1 MIKIKDG
8 FSGSR
13 DIVLPP
19 YVQQE
24 FVKDPLLTALNITDI
39 GYYPEASHHYID
51 RPQGIKQYVFI
62 YCVNGA
68 GQYRV
73 GDNSYQVKA
82 NQYFIL
88 PAGQPHRYA
97 ASEFDPW
104 TIYWIH
110 FGGSLAPYYAAE
122 SVSPKDIRPEMSS
135 RISTR
140 TYIFEEIFQTL
151 SQGYESARL
160 HYASCLFHYYLGTL
174 RYIDQ
179 FRSLGKETEG
189 EENDRVISA
198 AVHFMRENIEKR
210 LSLKQMA
217 DFVGYSTSHFS
228 HIFQS
233 KMHQSPGTFFN
244 QLKVDE
250 AAVLLTTTQMKI
262 NQICFKVGFDDPYY
276 FSRLFTKV
284 KGMSPVKYRNI
295 NFHETI

>member
-19 YVQQE
+19 YIQQE
-24 FVKDPLLTALNITDI
+24 FVKDPLLSALNITDI
-39 GYYPEASHHYID
+39 GYYPEASHHFIE
-51 RPQGIKQYVFI
+51 RRQGIEQYVFI

-73 GDNSYQVKA
+73 ADKTFEVKA

-88 PAGQPHRYA
+88 PAGQSHSYA
-97 ASEFDPW
+97 AAEKNPW

-110 FGGSLAPYYAAE
+110 FGGTLAPYYAQDA
-122 SVSPKDIRPEMSS
+122 VSPKDIRPEMSS

-151 SQGYESARL
+151 SQGYELAHL

-179 FRSLGKETEG
+179 YRSLKKEEG
-189 EENDRVISA
+189 EENDRVIKA
-198 AVHFMRENIEKR
+198 AIHFMEENIEKR

-217 DFVGYSTSHFS
+217 EFVGYSTSHFS
-228 HIFQS
+228 HLFQE

-250 AAVLLTTTQMKI
+250 AAVLLSTTQMKI

-284 KGMSPVKYRNI
+284 KGISPSEYRKNS
-295 NFHETI
+295 NNTTP